1 MFKFEGMNFNGSLR
15 VNNEKTKG
23 RRSSRFPL
31 LIRVYEVACARPESM
46 HFVSAFTTRN
56 SDDARQQEKKGRA
69 NIVCSSGTRFQIRLS
84 LFYLA
89 SRVEF
94 LFPFATILAFPRLS
108 AFFLKASSIRL
119 KSNGPVASITKK
131 KKKKIAHETKIPCY
145 RLTTRILP
153 RILIDRSID
162 RNDISIVS
170 KQLYSL
176 FPLVSDQFNVDS
188 LNKPRFNRLLALF

>member
-1 MFKFEGMNFNGSLR
+1 MFKFEGMNFSGSLR

-131 KKKKIAHETKIPCY
+131 KKEKNRARDKDS
-145 RLTTRILP
+145 LLP
-153 RILIDRSID
+153 SYDSNFVANFNRSID
-162 RNDISIVS
+162 RS
-170 KQLYSL
+170 
-176 FPLVSDQFNVDS
+176 
-188 LNKPRFNRLLALF
+188 

>member
-1 MFKFEGMNFNGSLR
+1 MFKFEGMNFSGSLR

-131 KKKKIAHETKIPCY
+131 KKNRARDKDS
-145 RLTTRILP
+145 LLP
-153 RILIDRSID
+153 SYDSNFAANFNRSID
-162 RNDISIVS
+162 RS
-170 KQLYSL
+170 
-176 FPLVSDQFNVDS
+176 
-188 LNKPRFNRLLALF
+188 

>member
-1 MFKFEGMNFNGSLR
+1 MFKFEGMNFSGSLR

-119 KSNGPVASITKK
+119 KSNGLVASITKK
-131 KKKKIAHETKIPCY
+131 KKKEKNRARDKDS
-145 RLTTRILP
+145 LLP
-153 RILIDRSID
+153 SYDSNFVANFNRSIDRSIVTIY
-162 RNDISIVS
+162 R
-170 KQLYSL
+170 
-176 FPLVSDQFNVDS
+176 
-188 LNKPRFNRLLALF
+188 

>member
-1 MFKFEGMNFNGSLR
+1 MFKFEGMNFSGSLR

-131 KKKKIAHETKIPCY
+131 KEKNRARDKDSS
-145 RLTTRILP
+145 LP
-153 RILIDRSID
+153 SYDSNFVANFNRSIVTIV
-162 RNDISIVS
+162 RSI
-170 KQLYSL
+170 Y
-176 FPLVSDQFNVDS
+176 
-188 LNKPRFNRLLALF
+188 R